1 MEREAGALD
10 GGAVAAELGLAHF
23 IRFSPGNAETSSIL
37 AMSRRSV
44 VARMLALSVL
54 VGLFAP
60 GTSLAFQAI
69 SMRKLSGR
77 GQNP

>member
-1 MEREAGALD
+1 MDREAGALD

-60 GTSLAFQAI
+60 VTALAFQAVNT
-69 SMRKLSGR
+69 RQLPGR
-77 GQNP
+77 GQNL